1 MSNYDGGL
9 AAILLVL
16 GIAAVIAVLWCI
28 WIVSTL
34 ICTTLGWQSLDPNAV
49 LAVAVVI
56 CALIG
61 SIKS

>member
-1 MSNYDGGL
+1 MSNYDGAL

-16 GIAAVIAVLWCI
+16 GIVVIIAVLWCI

-34 ICTTLGWQSLDPNAV
+34 ICATLGWQSLYPNAD
-49 LAVAVVI
+49 LAVTVVI